1 MTPQEARAEVDRLL
15 KAGEIDQEVAQTML
29 ARYAV
34 TGSIYM
40 QEPEQE
46 IMPEIAAASEA
57 AAEAIDS
64 KKERKAALQDV
75 TSNVTSKSERDL
87 SHIANYPDQY
97 NPAIVEAAQAEI
109 EERARIR
116 GQSFFEALTD
126 PAALSRMGKAA
137 LKGPA
142 QTANA
147 IQSALPGLVLG
158 GVGAVTGSETAE
170 DAALNLFEQNMET
183 NQGINELFGT
193 SDALTPMESIMET
206 VSSAAVPGGS
216 LVRAATVATDFS
228 VDQTIRELTDNPD
241 DPYNTIFDRS
251 GVLSPEMEAITISP
265 YIAAPI
271 AIVATGMI
279 APKMVSVLKGSA
291 AVPTPKLSDV
301 NDFDKFAPTDL
312 QTLETSGDALK
323 AYVVS
328 ETTALKDIVERAG
341 VGNIDEIEKTLTLNS
356 HASGAVRAREAMN
369 SGIAEIN
376 GKTYKVPVPV
386 RTIYEAAQ
394 RLPFEVRKKLEKYL
408 NAKDL
413 LDDVRIAKAKG
424 LPGNHIATEARLLR
438 DIAINAQG
446 IPGLKQFETAFQA
459 ATEATR
465 KLLGHDF
472 LEPAQLNYLN
482 ANRVHYVP
490 RNLSTVDPEAPFMSR
505 MIQTQKEG
513 MPEIDDWFLMDRGG
527 AGGLDLEAMGNPFE
541 QLAAYTEAALTT
553 VMKNDARKAVVDAVM
568 NSSFGKTT
576 MRLLDPDKD
585 VVEGNVDRLVS
596 VYRNGKKETYITSA
610 LQAQLLKF
618 DPYVAKHPT
627 LFAIKRIQEW
637 NMAGLGSVVFA
648 PVTAIRDTI
657 GGLVLRQDG
666 ITAGNPLQV
675 AAAVPKQLW
684 ARAQQGIATNIY
696 AGLASGKT
704 LIPESVVPR
713 AAQKAYADKIS
724 NQYLNSLYHLANQS
738 GGFDGSI
745 MRSNVEFAKNAI
757 GEIKRTLNESAALH
771 HPALDNMVTRFGYRG
786 ASAIFDGFAALFDAV
801 QNAPRYAALEQT
813 VKSGKK
819 VQDAVMGA
827 RGITGD
833 VAQSGRVFRPDGRV
847 MRGDY
852 ADQGVTSY
860 VTPMAGK
867 VVDFARETVPFV
879 NPMIQGT
886 RNLIRS
892 FREDPAGTM
901 GRAWL
906 YVGLP
911 SIAAYSW
918 NEMLGEEYND
928 YSMSRRSSTD
938 VAMNMYIGIPGR
950 PPEEGVEI
958 PQIHELLL
966 FSSPFT
972 RMLHGITE
980 GENRSQMSA
989 AMQDLGATIMSNSLE
1004 VGVPTIGSLYSNLTG
1019 NYAPD
1024 GIFSLGDTGAI
1035 QEDHVGFLP
1044 QNIEQMVRTL
1054 FAANGDTV
1062 LQVAQAMSGESDE
1075 PFNDF
1080 VTNVYDGFKK
1090 RTVIAKNLTG
1100 SKTANVSF
1108 SLPAEYDRQLEASM
1122 GEFMTYFRDSF
1133 LSVNSD
1139 GLQAMG
1145 TTSENEEGRFA
1156 PNYTKDEG
1164 TKKSREK
1171 YPDLPQDNLMNGQP
1185 DLPRLMPGPSQM
1197 DEPVNPLFPI
1207 IGQLLY
1213 DTVQTNGIGI
1223 SGLDDRNNTYKE
1235 YVQRLRKYNAG
1246 DRAAIAE
1253 WQQQVADLENPVDDA
1268 SQELKDWIEKFDLD
1282 LTKYT
1287 DRVKLINIIENERS
1301 YVIRQKQEAVLAV
1314 EQKATEMLREQGM
1327 IGPEETFEI
1336 RKHMNPMDDNPF
1348 GH

>member
-1 MTPQEARAEVDRLL
+1 MTLQEAQAEVERLL
-15 KAGEIDQEVAQTML
+15 KSGQIDQEVAQTML

-34 TGSIYM
+34 TGNLYI
-40 QEPEQE
+40 EEQQ
-46 IMPEIAAASEA
+46 PEISPEVEAASIA
-57 AAEAIDS
+57 VAKASDT
-64 KKERKAALQDV
+64 KKEQKALLEDV
-75 TSNVTSKSERDL
+75 TSSVKSADAQKLDEV
-87 SHIANYPDQY
+87 ANSNGEY
-97 NPAIVEAAQAEI
+97 NPAYVAAAQAEI
-109 EERARIR
+109 EERARIQ
-116 GQSFFEALTD
+116 GQTFFEALTD
-126 PAALSRMGKAA
+126 PSSLLRMGKAA

-147 IQSALPGLVLG
+147 LQTAMPALALKGVSAL
-158 GVGAVTGSETAE
+158 TGSETAD
-170 DAALNLFEQNMET
+170 DAALSLFEKSADT
-183 NQGINELFGT
+183 NQGINDLFGT
-193 SDALTPMESIMET
+193 SDALTPMESVMET
-206 VSSAAVPGGS
+206 ASSAVIPGGIG
-216 LVRAATVATDFS
+216 VKAAAVATDFT
-228 VDQTIRELTDNPD
+228 VDQTVRELTDNPD

-251 GVLSPEMEAITISP
+251 GVMSPELEGFSLSP
-265 YIAAPI
+265 YIAAPV
-271 AIVATGMI
+271 AMVATGMI
-279 APKMVSVLKGSA
+279 APKIVSALKSSV
-291 AVPTPKLSDV
+291 AVPTPKLADV
-301 NDFDKFAPTDL
+301 NDFDKFAPKDL

-323 AYVVS
+323 AYTVS
-328 ETTALKDIVERAG
+328 ENAALKDIVARAG
-341 VGNIDEIEKTLTLNS
+341 VGNVDEIEKTLNLNS
-356 HASGAVRAREAMN
+356 HASGAVRAREAVN
-369 SGIAEIN
+369 AGFADVN

-394 RLPFEVRKKLEKYL
+394 KLPFEIRKQLEKYL

-424 LPGNHIATEARLLR
+424 LPGNHVATEARLLR

-446 IPGLKQFETAFQA
+446 IPGLKQFEAAFQA

-472 LEPAQLNYLN
+472 LEAAQLNYLN

-513 MPEIDDWFLMDRGG
+513 SPEIDDWFLMNRGG

-541 QLAAYTEAALTT
+541 QLVAYTEAALTT
-553 VMKNDARKAVVDAVM
+553 VMKNDARKAIVDAVI
-568 NSSFGKTT
+568 NSPFGKTT

-610 LQAQLLKF
+610 LQAQLLRF

-627 LFAIKRIQEW
+627 LFAIKRINEW

-657 GGLVLRQDG
+657 GGLVLRKDG

-704 LIPESVVPR
+704 MIPESIIPR
-713 AAQKAYADKIS
+713 ATQKAYADKIS
-724 NQYLNSLYHLANQS
+724 NQYLNSIFHLANQS

-757 GEIKRTLNESAALH
+757 GEIKRTINESAALH

-786 ASAIFDGFAALFDAV
+786 VSNIMDGFAALFDAV

-813 VKSGKK
+813 VKKGAK
-819 VQDAVMGA
+819 VEDAVLGA

-833 VAQSGRVFRPDGRV
+833 VSESGRVFRPDGRV

-852 ADQGVTSY
+852 VDQGVTSY
-860 VTPMAGK
+860 VAPGVGK
-867 VVDFARETVPFV
+867 VVDFTRETVPFV

-892 FREDPAGTM
+892 FKDDPAGTL

-911 SIAAYSW
+911 AVTAYSW

-928 YSMSRRSSTD
+928 YAMSRRSAQD

-966 FSSPFT
+966 FASPYT
-972 RMLHGITE
+972 RMLHGLVE
-980 GENRSQMSA
+980 GENRSEMSA

-1024 GIFSLGDTGAI
+1024 GIFSMGETGAI

-1054 FAANGDTV
+1054 FSANGDTA
-1062 LQVAQAMSGESDE
+1062 LQIAQAMSGESDE

-1080 VTNVYDGFKK
+1080 VTNVYDSFKK
-1090 RTVIAKNLTG
+1090 RTVVVKNVTG

-1108 SLPAEYDRQLEASM
+1108 SLPAEYDRQLEESM
-1122 GEFMTYFRDSF
+1122 GDFMVYFRDSF

-1145 TTSENEEGRFA
+1145 SVSDEGNA

-1164 TKKSREK
+1164 SKKSREK
-1171 YPDLPQDNLMNGQP
+1171 YPDLPQDNLMGGQP
-1185 DLPRLMPGPSQM
+1185 DLPRLMIGPSTM
-1197 DEPVNPLFPI
+1197 SEPVNPLYPV

-1223 SGLDDRNNTYKE
+1223 SGLDDRNITYKD

-1246 DRAAIAE
+1246 DREAIAE
-1253 WQQQVADLENPVDDA
+1253 WQQQVADLENPKDEA
-1268 SQELKDWIEKFDLD
+1268 SQELKDWIEKFNLD
-1282 LTKYT
+1282 LTKYE

-1314 EQKATEMLREQGM
+1314 EQKATQMLREQGM
-1327 IGPEETFEI
+1327 IGPEEVFEI
-1336 RKHMNPMDDNPF
+1336 RKHLNPMDDNPF
-1348 GH
+1348 EH